1 MLSVLQPRRLAAAS
15 VLLASTALLA
25 LSPASAHFDSGSRYT
40 YTSSSCGSGSR
51 VDPINVVF
59 YTWGTWGRAE
69 SQVQSHAG
77 WSNTSGSMQYF
88 ADHGSCY
95 ERHTQRASGCGTCS
109 RYHVR
114 IRGQHSDPTLGW
126 PAAASAQHE
135 DWVPSCNYGI
145 GGHAVDSNGPNGS
158 GFDQG
163 ARSSAMR
170 CRWVAI
176 TTTTPGGAIPRTS
189 NSAMATT
196 RVLTAS
202 LRSSNFTKRTTER
215 WLETEDSLC
224 WGSRA
229 SCFRQRYLSLLLL
242 NSAVLILPASHHREV
257 HTPWPR
263 LRRSGTTPSTT
274 LATAWTGSRSSQ
286 CFDGKIRRITSRS
299 SMGLAWSSPTQD
311 VRHLQRSRPGP
322 LAYGA
327 LPATTLR
334 SRVAPLRRCGSS
346 EVCQLPS
353 LMAVSESKSI
363 LAAL

>member
-114 IRGQHSDPTLGW
+114 IRGQHPDPTLGW

-202 LRSSNFTKRTTER
+202 
-215 WLETEDSLC
+215 
-224 WGSRA
+224 
-229 SCFRQRYLSLLLL
+229 
-242 NSAVLILPASHHREV
+242 
-257 HTPWPR
+257 
-263 LRRSGTTPSTT
+263 
-274 LATAWTGSRSSQ
+274 
-286 CFDGKIRRITSRS
+286 
-299 SMGLAWSSPTQD
+299 
-311 VRHLQRSRPGP
+311 RSRP
-322 LAYGA
+322 
-327 LPATTLR
+327 T
-334 SRVAPLRRCGSS
+334 SRG
-346 EVCQLPS
+346 
-353 LMAVSESKSI
+353 K
-363 LAAL
+363 